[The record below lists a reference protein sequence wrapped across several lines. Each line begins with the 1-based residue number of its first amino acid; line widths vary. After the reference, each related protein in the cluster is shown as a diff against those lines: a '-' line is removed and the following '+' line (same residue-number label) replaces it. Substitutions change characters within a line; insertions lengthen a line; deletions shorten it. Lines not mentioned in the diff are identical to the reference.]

1 MQFNNEIEAKLKAI
15 KMIVFD
21 IDGTLVAHQKQ
32 WDGKIDPKHWDALKQ
47 LKASDYIVVL
57 ASARTMVTIDHLHQ
71 NPYIDYFIGGNG
83 AFIYDCKLAKIV
95 DEQVINGNEI
105 NNLLKNIDE
114 QLIKSLTIYT
124 RRQIYTNA
132 LVIDPNHYILKPF
145 AKQILPIQS
154 YQNENAHLVVIE
166 NQSDKQ
172 KQFLVTNLIK
182 CFHEY
187 KSQLTIQASSSKL
200 IMLANQGITK
210 LSAIAKLAKM
220 LNLGLE
226 NVLAFGDSAND
237 IEMLGGC
244 AIGIVMKNASKPI
257 YQYGDLISVDSAKNG
272 GIFDTLVALK
282 VIKSNHTILRSM
294 K

>member
-15 KMIVFD
+15 KMVVFD
-21 IDGTLVAHQKQ
+21 LDGTLVAHQKQ
-32 WDGKIDPKHWDALKQ
+32 WDGKINPKHQLALKQ
-47 LKASDYIVVL
+47 LKANGYVIVF
-57 ASARTMVTIDHLHQ
+57 ATARTMITIDKVHQ
-71 NPYIDYFIGGNG
+71 NPNVDYFIGANG

-132 LVIDPNHYILKPF
+132 LGADPNHYILKPF
-145 AKQILPIQS
+145 AKQILAIQA
-154 YQNENAHLVVIE
+154 YQNENADLVVIE
-166 NQSDKQ
+166 NQSEKQ
-172 KQFLVTNLIK
+172 SQLLMTNLINY
-182 CFHEY
+182 FQING
-187 KSQLTIQASSSKL
+187 SQLTIQASSSKL

-237 IEMLGGC
+237 IEMLKGC
-244 AIGIVMKNASKPI
+244 AIGVVMKNASKSM
-257 YQYGDLISVDSAKNG
+257 YQHGDLISVDSAKNG
-272 GIFDTLVALK
+272 GILDTLVALK
-282 VIKSNHTILRSM
+282 VIKYDRLKLMN
-294 K
+294 